1 MSTVMVM
8 DAEPANHCVHGN
20 SGEKNPSSSAHQMN
34 MVLLWFWLSWLPPHR
49 PGRCWTMDQ
58 LEFKCGAAL
67 GPALG
72 AEPPHSGWS
81 PCRDG
86 CPLLPS
92 HGLDHMQ
99 AFLPCPRGWIV
110 AGMWEGTWWNCPFG
124 MAWWQRGSTGRK
136 QLWKADEG
144 KLSPA
149 PQALVTP
156 SWVHSEGFSLKV
168 RVLFHLFSSIHCTPS

>member
-1 MSTVMVM
+1 MYLAICNIPVQYFCECVLQSATSLCNLHRGNCLVGSVGMSTVMVM

-110 AGMWEGTWWNCPFG
+110 AGMWEGTWWNSPFG
-124 MAWWQRGSTGRK
+124 MA
-136 QLWKADEG
+136 
-144 KLSPA
+144 
-149 PQALVTP
+149 
-156 SWVHSEGFSLKV
+156 
-168 RVLFHLFSSIHCTPS
+168 